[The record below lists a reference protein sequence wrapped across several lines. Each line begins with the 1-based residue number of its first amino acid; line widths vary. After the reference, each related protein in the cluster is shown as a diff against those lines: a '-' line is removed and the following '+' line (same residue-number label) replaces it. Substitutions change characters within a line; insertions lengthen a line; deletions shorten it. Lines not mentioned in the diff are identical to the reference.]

1 MARAPARCAPSTKV
15 RLRSLGNESLNAKS
29 LRWPMLSDH
38 PENYQ
43 PRNREAITLVW
54 MMARMLPVMLN

>member
-1 MARAPARCAPSTKV
+1 
-15 RLRSLGNESLNAKS
+15 
-29 LRWPMLSDH
+29 MLSDH

>member
-1 MARAPARCAPSTKV
+1 MARAPARCAPSTKA

-29 LRWPMLSDH
+29 LSMADAFHH

-43 PRNREAITLVW
+43 SRNREAITLVW